1 MIAASSHKPPM
12 TSDVFRLLLEPT
24 QQELTQVLEIRE
36 KNRSNAHALQLS
48 TLAEG
53 IRCFGWV
60 SIVSVLCALCLIV
73 FCPYPLICFSFLC
86 MFVVVV
92 ARYD

>member
-24 QQELTQVLEIRE
+24 QQELTQILEIRE
-36 KNRSNAHALQLS
+36 KNRSNAYAPHLS

-60 SIVSVLCALCLIV
+60 SFV
-73 FCPYPLICFSFLC
+73 CFFLC
-86 MFVVVV
+86 FVCVLSLPLDFFHSS
-92 ARYD
+92 A

>member
-1 MIAASSHKPPM
+1 MIATSSHKPPM

-24 QQELTQVLEIRE
+24 QQELKQVLEIRE
-36 KNRSNAHALQLS
+36 KNRSNAHAPHLS

-60 SIVSVLCALCLIV
+60 SIVC
-73 FCPYPLICFSFLC
+73 
-86 MFVVVV
+86 
-92 ARYD
+92 